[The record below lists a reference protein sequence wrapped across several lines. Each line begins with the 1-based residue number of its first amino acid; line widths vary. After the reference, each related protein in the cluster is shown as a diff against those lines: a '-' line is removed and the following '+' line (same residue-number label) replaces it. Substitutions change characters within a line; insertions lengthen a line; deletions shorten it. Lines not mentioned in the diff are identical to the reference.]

1 MGFVGEFN
9 LLIDAII
16 MTLNVQYIY
25 TMYSIVYTNYNDI
38 NIDSNTLQRLKQPRE
53 DAFNLRLALSSA
65 VPSRP
70 D

>member
-1 MGFVGEFN
+1 
-9 LLIDAII
+9 
-16 MTLNVQYIY
+16 
-25 TMYSIVYTNYNDI
+25 MYSIVYTKYNDI
-38 NIDSNTLQRLKQPRE
+38 NIDSITLQRLKQPRE